1 MSFRGKVVKS
11 EKVMTPLG
19 PGELVTTEYNQFP
32 RRSKVIWWMG
42 EGKIIELGELITVFT
57 VALGR
62 KDDFEPITWEPLCY
76 EVKLLEEA
84 DTDAAIEQFFSLDE
98 VSPGEAFEFDDK
110 EKAEEFIELL
120 KCKSVK
126 SGGIEIDNRAEFKR
140 WKEAVERV
148 KGGNY

>member
-1 MSFRGKVVKS
+1 MSFKGTVVKR
-11 EKVMTPLG
+11 EKVNTPLG
-19 PGELVTTEYNQFP
+19 PGELITTEYGFP
-32 RRSKVIWWMG
+32 RRAKVIWWMG
-42 EGKIIELGELITVFT
+42 GMKVIELGELVTVFT
-57 VALGR
+57 VASGR

-84 DTDAAIEQFFSLDE
+84 DTEEAVAQFFSPDE
-98 VSPGEAFEFDDK
+98 VSPGEPFEFDEL

-126 SGGIEIDNRAEFKR
+126 SGGIEIDTRTEFKR

-148 KGGNY
+148 EGG